1 MDRERLGRRIAVKKK
16 TSLCVGFFSSSKS
29 QTTHGSGFDR
39 VYPHEGSDGASSSV
53 HFHLVYHSTRSYYRA
68 AVIFLLPVTFALA
81 LVIAIAIAIAIMV
94 VIVVAVPF
102 DTGR

>member
-1 MDRERLGRRIAVKKK
+1 MDRERLGRHIAVKKK

-29 QTTHGSGFDR
+29 HTTHGSGFDR

-68 AVIFLLPVTFALA
+68 AVIFLLPVAFAFL
-81 LVIAIAIAIAIMV
+81 IAIAIMV